1 LNALYVPIAPEEK
14 KTKLKWLIMILSCL
28 IALEVW
34 IVFHVFQITNIIAGQ
49 QVQITRLRDIIT
61 GLHSKLNHPLDLIS
75 AVPETSSVE
84 HGALVPPPPLQRCV
98 TLEQLQQAM
107 KTKADE
113 TQLLAASLELHEAL
127 DQMERSTAQKADVKQ
142 LQQAIELKA
151 DASQLLNLDLEL
163 RHGIDR
169 LERSND
175 RKIDANQL
183 QQAVKAKADDSKLMA
198 MTAELADAIKK
209 VARSD
214 AQKMNSK
221 ELQHLIKA
229 KADDSKL
236 MAMTAELADAI
247 KKIAHSDSQK
257 IESNQLQNFN
267 RSYADQLRAL
277 QAELRDAIG
286 KIERGDG
293 QKVDDQL
300 EAMTTTIKYNRGGD
314 WTEVWCDHGH
324 KVVSGGCNAV
334 SGPLLFQYHGP
345 VGDSGWKCGGHG
357 GDKEVWAICR
367 AQ

>member
-1 LNALYVPIAPEEK
+1 MISGGESLNALYVPIAPEEK

-209 VARSD
+209 
-214 AQKMNSK
+214 
-221 ELQHLIKA
+221 
-229 KADDSKL
+229 
-236 MAMTAELADAI
+236 
-247 KKIAHSDSQK
+247 IAHSDSQK